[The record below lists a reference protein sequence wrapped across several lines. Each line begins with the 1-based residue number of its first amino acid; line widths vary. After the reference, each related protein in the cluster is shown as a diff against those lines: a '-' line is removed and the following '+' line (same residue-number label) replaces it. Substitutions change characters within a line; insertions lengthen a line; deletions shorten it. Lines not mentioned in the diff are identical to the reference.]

1 MMDFPSGP
9 YIDKESVHFLHN
21 SFCPLKFLL
30 NKVCDMP
37 TEKKN
42 LKIFSLHNE
51 VFKSQK
57 SSKQRLIFFL
67 I

>member
-1 MMDFPSGP
+1 MMDFSSGP

-21 SFCPLKFLL
+21 PFCPLKFLL

-51 VFKSQK
+51 VSQK

>member
-1 MMDFPSGP
+1 MDFSSGP

-51 VFKSQK
+51 VSQK
-57 SSKQRLIFFL
+57 S
-67 I
+67 

>member
-1 MMDFPSGP
+1 MMDFSPGP

-51 VFKSQK
+51 VSQK
-57 SSKQRLIFFL
+57 S
-67 I
+67 

>member
-37 TEKKN
+37 TEKKT
-42 LKIFSLHNE
+42 LK
-51 VFKSQK
+51 
-57 SSKQRLIFFL
+57 FFPYIMKYL
-67 I
+67 KAKKVQNKG